1 MASDLAQMPYPA
13 WRVRHLR
20 SKDNIV
26 LAIAL
31 AMMWM
36 CGFRLL
42 SAACCRGPVGGEL
55 GGMVGTSSGGHCNTE
70 IGPATPW
77 DPSTCPESSWGTPP
91 ATAEGGCYA
100 NCSRAWPAAWRL
112 ACGCPLRRT
121 PCTTAAAWKGLDMH
135 RMPAAIASC
144 MVQVSTEGRA
154 WGCSGCWACVCSQ
167 GEAVTKAAWVCV
179 HKRLAPQASLHPGN
193 TAWLVECM

>member
-77 DPSTCPESSWGTPP
+77 DPSTCPASTWDTPP

-154 WGCSGCWACVCSQ
+154 CTYSMYYWACVRSQ
-167 GEAVTKAAWVCV
+167 GQEPSQSSVPVPK
-179 HKRLAPQASLHPGN
+179 QADPPCQHNITL
-193 TAWLVECM
+193 CM